1 MKARLLFT
9 STVCHLIITPLER
22 LYVAPRNRAYDVS
35 QSPNAGCDR
44 AQTR

>member
-22 LYVAPRNRAYDVS
+22 LYVAPHSRTHDVS
-35 QSPNAGCDR
+35 QLPIVGV
-44 AQTR
+44 